1 MCKFGLAMNQNG
13 GKNYSEPRTMDN
25 LLIKLEHLSADTG
38 IPENELKGIC
48 LAYGLEALEKGEL
61 KISPKTLNPVN
72 PQPFE
77 PGATDSPE

>member
-1 MCKFGLAMNQNG
+1 MEALIPRLKQLAN
-13 GKNYSEPRTMDN
+13 RTF
-25 LLIKLEHLSADTG
+25 